1 MKVSH
6 EAPIQYMKHVRGM
19 IDYDYC
25 LPHLLD
31 ENDDYIQYFIDS
43 KEMQRYI
50 IMDNSLHELGTPYN
64 IERLWYW
71 MNYFKPDEFIVPD
84 YWQDKTATLVSAK
97 EWINK
102 TYPKETTPVAVV
114 QANDKN
120 EARQCYRILKTQ
132 GYQKIAFSYG
142 ADWYYEEG
150 LKTISSEFKENKYVT
165 KAHGR
170 YNVVKEFYE
179 DGLINA
185 SDRVH
190 LLGCNV
196 PQEFS
201 WYIDMPFIE
210 TIDTSNPVIHG
221 LSGIQYK
228 NWGLDDKVS
237 TKVDKFEGK
246 AEHWDTAIYNIKKFK
261 EFLPK
266 NNK

>member
-6 EAPIQYMKHVRGM
+6 EAPISYMKQVRGM
-19 IDYDYC
+19 IDYDYI

-31 ENDDYIQYFIDS
+31 KNEEYKQYFQES
-43 KEMQRYI
+43 KEMGRYI
-50 IMDNSLHELGTPYN
+50 IMDNSLHELGEPYDL
-64 IERLWYW
+64 ERLDYW

-84 YWQDKTATLVSAK
+84 YWQDKTSTLVSAK
-97 EWINK
+97 QWINK
-102 TYPKETTPVAVV
+102 NYPKETTPVAVV
-114 QANDKN
+114 QANNKN
-120 EARQCYRILKTQ
+120 EARECYRILKHQ

-142 ADWYYEEG
+142 ADWYYNEG
-150 LKTISSEFKENKYVT
+150 LITSNKASNSSVC

-170 YNVVKEFYE
+170 YNIIKEFYQ
-179 DGLINA
+179 DGLIKK

-201 WYIDMPFIE
+201 WYKDMPFIE

-221 LSGIQYK
+221 LAGIKY
-228 NWGLDDKVS
+228 NDWGLDSKIS
-237 TKVDKFEGK
+237 TKVDKFEGE
-246 AEHWDTAIYNIKKFK
+246 AEYWDTAVYNIKKFK

-266 NNK
+266 